1 MNLGPN
7 ISTDDLVLYLDAANV
22 DSFRGE
28 PTTNLLYDNGVINW
42 TIGNLT
48 VTVSRTT
55 VIENSVYRITSGN
68 FVNQFTSG
76 SFRFYVPLV
85 KLTNGATYTMS
96 YKWRLISGGPTF
108 SMNDWCDTSLSN
120 VVNLNFGDYNYASAT
135 GTRSTYDSTFRFM
148 DFNMSPFTT
157 VEIYDVQL
165 EQKNYS
171 TPFVNGTRG
180 TTVATGGGVADI
192 SNNNNHAE
200 FLASTFDS
208 SNLGSIVFDGTDDY
222 LAISDNTNTNL
233 STTDFS
239 ISFWIKVPNVS
250 QNGPIIYKRNPN
262 SPFDQYGVSIG
273 DTETDSGFTTLSS
286 KKILVILRGNNSN
299 QVRIVTEEDLINSA
313 NGNWFKIDVVRF
325 SNSLKIYYNG
335 SEKNTITRRT
345 DGVGILSNISV
356 TGQELRV
363 GGSNSST
370 FMTGQLSSVKI
381 YNRALSTDE
390 IQQNFN
396 ATKTRFGL

>member
-7 ISTDDLVLYLDAANV
+7 ISTDGLVLYLDAANV

-28 PTTNLLYDNGVINW
+28 PTINLLYDNSVINW
-42 TIGNLT
+42 TVGNLT

-200 FLASTFDS
+200 FLASTFNS
-208 SNLGSIVFDGTDDY
+208 SNLGSLVFDGTDDY
-222 LAISDNTNTNL
+222 LKVSNSNTGPLTMIGTGDCTINFWASSVGSSSYRWLISNW
-233 STTDFS
+233 STTGVHFGMTSTLSRFGGYFGDSSEIRSDYSIPNDGNWHFYTVVRSSGTIIFYVDGTERS
-239 ISFWIKVPNVS
+239 ISAGTPTGK
-250 QNGPIIYKRNPN
+250 NGTF
-262 SPFDQYGVSIG
+262 SSGVETRIG
-273 DTETDSGFTTLSS
+273 T
-286 KKILVILRGNNSN
+286 RGN
-299 QVRIVTEEDLINSA
+299 E
-313 NGNWFKIDVVRF
+313 
-325 SNSLKIYYNG
+325 
-335 SEKNTITRRT
+335 NTQRWI
-345 DGVGILSNISV
+345 GNISIC
-356 TGQELRV
+356 
-363 GGSNSST
+363 
-370 FMTGQLSSVKI
+370 KI
-381 YNRALSTDE
+381 YNRALSADE